1 MPLSPINHELESI
14 KAIISNIDRLTE
26 MCQIP
31 EDFITIKYQMTNK
44 SEFNIAILSG
54 LWILSFFN
62 NFKAFISLDEILKK
76 LTELKKLNPN
86 SLAIWEFITTLFQF
100 LSEKSIIKSL
110 LKLKIPKMER
120 MFSNDVLGTFLQQT
134 LTYEDRKTLAV
145 NYTTSGSAD
154 VIVSLLHRYNF
165 SIIFDPFCGSGR
177 LIAAYLEKIIPSNGF
192 PIVKINDLMPSA
204 VLLAYCRMVMIFSKN
219 SQDLNLIHASIG
231 DAFEIS
237 NETEDPAQFDKVDL
251 VLMNPPFTRTHRIEK
266 TWKNRLNKLE
276 KQYKPYISG
285 QPGLHIFSTFLADRY
300 LKFGGMLAAILPAS
314 TILSKYS
321 LGLRSFLLENYRIQ
335 IIASSIDNKSFSEDS
350 SLREI
355 IFIAERLKSPITYD
369 IKFLGVSN
377 INRDIKWRI
386 DTKNITSKEKLA
398 KEWNWTVFLKNPKL
412 LYLRKQLLK
421 TNLLKSGKNLGLDIV
436 RGVEMYGPNFFFIPN
451 QNWAIH
457 AVNDELISIKS
468 QNRASLDSLLL
479 TISKDNFIKILRK
492 PGNYN
497 QYISPKVS
505 DFALFL
511 THSSKASEKWFQK
524 YNERSKRFTIPARKK
539 FGLEW
544 ISHIYNQLKT
554 KKPYGRLFLIDKFG
568 ISTTS
573 VMAHFLDNEIPSTK
587 NFYVIRNLSKDD
599 SKLLAAWL
607 NSSFFLVLFLVCRRE
622 IGGSYGRLQIM
633 DYMNESLFIDLTK
646 ISNQNRALIINEF
659 DKIRKIKLPPIPN
672 QISCQIKKD
681 LDFAI
686 AKSFNFT
693 DSQSEAL
700 LTEISSILRLQ
711 FQELQIRDKS

>member
-1 MPLSPINHELESI
+1 MNHELESI
-14 KAIISNIDRLTE
+14 KAIISNIDRLTK

-31 EDFITIKYQMTNK
+31 EEFVSIKYQMTNK
-44 SEFNIAILSG
+44 LEFNISILSG
-54 LWILSFFN
+54 LWILSYFN
-62 NFKAFISLDEILKK
+62 NFKTFISIDEILKK
-76 LTELKKLNPN
+76 LAELKKLNPN
-86 SLAIWEFITTLFQF
+86 SLDIWEFIGTIFQY
-100 LSEKSIIKSL
+100 LSEKNIIQSL
-110 LKLKIPKMER
+110 LKLKFPKMER
-120 MFSNDVLGTFLQQT
+120 IFSNDVLGTFLQQT
-134 LTYEDRKTLAV
+134 LTHEARKTLAA
-145 NYTTSGSAD
+145 NYTTPGSAD
-154 VIVSLLHRYNF
+154 VIVSLIHRFNF
-165 SIIFDPFCGSGR
+165 SFIFDPFCGSGR

-192 PIVKINDLMPSA
+192 PNVRINDLMPSA
-204 VLLAYCRMVMIFSKN
+204 VLLAYCRILMIFSKN
-219 SQDLNLIHASIG
+219 NQDLNLIHASIG
-231 DAFEIS
+231 DAFEIR
-237 NETEDPAQFDKVDL
+237 NETEDSTQFAKVDL

-266 TWKNRLNKLE
+266 TLKIRLNKLE

-300 LKFGGMLAAILPAS
+300 LRLGGILAAILPAS

-321 LGLRSFLLENYRIQ
+321 IGLRSFLLENYRIQ
-335 IIASSIDNKSFSEDS
+335 TIASSLDYKSFSEDS

-355 IFIAERLKSPITYD
+355 IFIAERSKSPITYD
-369 IKFLGVSN
+369 INFLGVSN
-377 INRDIKWRI
+377 INRNNKWRI
-386 DTKNITSKEKLA
+386 DTKNITSKEKLT

-412 LYLRKQLLK
+412 LYLRKQLLN
-421 TNLLKSGKNLGLDIV
+421 TNLLKSGKDLDLDIV

-451 QNWAIH
+451 IKWAIH
-457 AVNDELISIKS
+457 AVKDDVISIKS
-468 QNRASLDSLLL
+468 QNTTSLDNLPL
-479 TISKDNFIKILRK
+479 TISKENFIKILRK

-497 QYISPKVS
+497 QYISPKVN

-511 THSSKASEKWFQK
+511 ANSSIASKKWFQD

-539 FGLEW
+539 FGSEW
-544 ISHIYNQLKT
+544 VSHIYNQLKT

-633 DYMNESLFIDLTK
+633 DYMNESLFIDLSK
-646 ISNQNRALIINEF
+646 ISNQNRASIINEF

-672 QISCQIKKD
+672 QISCQIKKN
-681 LDFAI
+681 LDMAI

-693 DSQSEAL
+693 DSNSETL
-700 LTEISSILRLQ
+700 LTEISSILSHQ
-711 FQELQIRDKS
+711 FQELHIRDKT